1 MAKLTKRLVDAAESL
16 EKDYVIWDDEL
27 PGFGLRVFASGKR
40 SYVLQ
45 YRALGRSRRYTIGLH
60 GVWTAESARQEAKVQ
75 LGRVA
80 QGDNPGGGDGPAAAG
95 GGGFSPAATAPS
107 VLSSFQVALAAQ
119 RAAEERQ
126 LDHKAITVKELCTL
140 YVNDLNAGLILGKG
154 GRPKKPTTVGTDTG
168 RIERHI
174 IPLLGTRR
182 VKDLTK
188 ADINKV
194 LKDIMAGKT
203 RVAVKT
209 KKLRG
214 KAIVRG
220 GAGTA
225 TRTVGL
231 LGGILTYAVEAG
243 IITTN
248 PAHGLRKPKDN
259 VRTRR
264 LTEAEYRTLGEMLRT
279 AEKDEKYATTVEI
292 IRQIAL
298 TGCRRSEMIGLM
310 WTEADTDRSCLRLI
324 DSKEGTSVRPIGLP
338 VVEFLEARQKTA
350 SGTYVFPGYGDD
362 NAFGS
367 FPNHWE
373 QIFKGSP
380 LSDVT
385 PHVLRHS
392 FASVGNDLGFTEVT
406 IAALVGHAKGSV
418 TSKYIHTLDTAL
430 IMAADTIA
438 GYIEGLL
445 DGKEF
450 KQTAYAVDRASR
462 KAALARFLLKA
473 AGDENPE
480 KNALMAA

>member
-1 MAKLTKRLVDAAESL
+1 MTKLTKRVVDAADVR
-16 EKDYVIWDDEL
+16 EKDYFIWDDEL

-40 SYVLQ
+40 SYLIQ
-45 YRALGRSRRYTIGLH
+45 YRALGRTRRYTIGLH
-60 GVWTAESARQEAKVQ
+60 GIWTPETARQEAKAQ

-80 QGDNPGGGDGPAAAG
+80 RGDNP
-95 GGGFSPAATAPS
+95 S
-107 VLSSFQVALAAQ
+107 
-119 RAAEERQ
+119 EERQ
-126 LDHKAITVKELCTL
+126 LDHQAMTVKELCTL
-140 YVNDLNAGLILGKG
+140 YLKDLKAGLILGKG
-154 GRPKKPTTVGTDTG
+154 GRPKKATTIVTDTG

-174 IPLLGTRR
+174 MPLIGARR

-203 RVAVKT
+203 RVSVKT

-231 LGGILTYAVEAG
+231 LGGILTYAVDAG
-243 IITTN
+243 IIDRN
-248 PAHGLRKPKDN
+248 PAHGIKKPKDN
-259 VRTRR
+259 VRKRR
-264 LTEAEYRTLGEMLRT
+264 LSEAEYRTLGIMLREA
-279 AEKDEKYATTVEI
+279 AENEKYAMTVEI

-298 TGCRRSEMIGLM
+298 TGCRRSEMISLM
-310 WTEADTDRSCLRLI
+310 WSEADTEASCLRLE
-324 DSKEGTSVRPIGLP
+324 DSKEGESIRPIGLP
-338 VVEFLEARQKTA
+338 VVEYLEQRRKGAE
-350 SGTYVFPGYGDD
+350 GTYVFPGQGED

-373 QIFKGSP
+373 QLFKDSP

-392 FASVGNDLGFTEVT
+392 FASIANDLGFTEVT
-406 IAALVGHAKGSV
+406 IAALVGHSKGSV

-430 IMAADTIA
+430 IMAADTIS
-438 GYIEGLL
+438 GYIQGLL
-445 DGKEF
+445 DGIEF
-450 KQTAYAVDRASR
+450 KQTAYALDRGSR
-462 KAALARFLLKA
+462 KAALSRFLQNAIGQEEEAQERLA
-473 AGDENPE
+473 A
-480 KNALMAA
+480 

>member
-1 MAKLTKRLVDAAESL
+1 MAKLTKRIVDAADL
-16 EKDYVIWDDEL
+16 RKKDYFIWDDEL

-40 SYVLQ
+40 SYLIQ
-45 YRALGRSRRYTIGLH
+45 YRAAGRTRRFTIGLH
-60 GVWTAESARQEAKVQ
+60 GVWTPETARQEAKVQ

-80 QGDNPGGGDGPAAAG
+80 RGDNP
-95 GGGFSPAATAPS
+95 S
-107 VLSSFQVALAAQ
+107 
-119 RAAEERQ
+119 EERQ
-126 LDHKAITVKELCTL
+126 LDHKAITVKELCAL
-140 YVNDLNAGLILGKG
+140 YTADLTAGLILGKG
-154 GRPKKPTTVGTDTG
+154 GRPKKPTTIVTDTG

-174 IPLLGTRR
+174 IPLVGARR

-231 LGGILTYAVEAG
+231 LGGILTYAIDAG
-243 IITTN
+243 IIESN
-248 PAHGLRKPKDN
+248 PAHGIKKPKDK
-259 VRTRR
+259 VRNRR
-264 LTEAEYRTLGEMLRT
+264 LTEAEYRTLGQMLGD
-279 AEKDEKYATTVEI
+279 AAANDKYVMTVDI

-298 TGCRRSEMIGLM
+298 TGCRRSEMISLM
-310 WTEADTDRSCLRLI
+310 WIEADTDASCMRLV
-324 DSKEGTSVRPIGLP
+324 DSKEGESIRPIGLP
-338 VVEFLEARQKTA
+338 VVEYLEERRKAAT
-350 SGTYVFPGYGDD
+350 GTYVFPGQGED

-367 FPNHWE
+367 FPNHWD

-380 LSDVT
+380 LAGVT

-392 FASVGNDLGFTEVT
+392 FASIANDLGFTEVT
-406 IAALVGHAKGSV
+406 IAALVGHSKGSV

-438 GYIEGLL
+438 GYIQGLL
-445 DGKEF
+445 DGVEF
-450 KQTAYAVDRASR
+450 KQTAYALDRKSRRAALDRFLQSAVSDEGYCKEITTR
-462 KAALARFLLKA
+462 KAA
-473 AGDENPE
+473 
-480 KNALMAA
+480 